1 MKKSLKASWP
11 ILQFVPVEDMN
22 VYLPWCDPTF
32 LQGAYREQSTPL
44 LSNFM
49 IADSRRGR
57 RSIDA
62 LVVTYP
68 SLGFMV
74 QLKTERTNPNAISQ
88 RWVQWKE
95 EHVPTVH
102 DLKVATVAKFQDE
115 LGAAKLSK
123 IKLFRGTEESP
134 IQQESKLVPR
144 PWRNQTDHIVLICPR
159 RGVPFL
165 NLPSCSAEFAFSCI
179 NVQSQDRK
187 RFPDS

>member
-1 MKKSLKASWP
+1 
-11 ILQFVPVEDMN
+11 
-22 VYLPWCDPTF
+22 
-32 LQGAYREQSTPL
+32 
-44 LSNFM
+44 
-49 IADSRRGR
+49 
-57 RSIDA
+57 
-62 LVVTYP
+62 
-68 SLGFMV
+68 MV